1 MALVPS
7 VNVPSTISGQGTTAA
22 ASVLSGH
29 IFNAGLEQPEILK
42 DLIIKFP
49 QYWLAGLLDETFDV
63 TGEIE
68 SDTWTWQILDRT
80 RKGTELNYISGT
92 GTAAVVVDCIDIPA
106 TGTNLGYYLVGDEV
120 RVAETG
126 INFRVSAVSASGGLQ
141 RITLV
146 KYDEDSSIASS
157 EVDAYH
163 IGHMSTGFARGSAGS
178 GGTRVYLPGTDSNF
192 TNIARRGFTIER
204 GVMSQKT
211 YVDDKSWYF
220 NQEDIEQKEFMVDF
234 YAKLLLG
241 KQYQTRTGVQQ
252 GKGLMEYAEG
262 SGNLVPFSS
271 SVGVQ
276 EGDWMSLAET
286 LLPQNGSD
294 DLVVLMGD
302 RIFIQ
307 NQASLADRYRSI
319 PNSDKPAQ
327 LAGLDFKSYE
337 IAGKNFHFKRFD
349 MFSDQSILPS
359 ITPTSTGKDFKNV
372 ALVLDLGYAT
382 PGQRN
387 IQVKYRKDAKFIQK
401 FITGMASPGATSSN
415 AYDGLQF
422 ELLCEFSPGVLLPN
436 RTGLVYADS

>member
-1 MALVPS
+1 MALVPGT
-7 VNVPSTISGQGTTAA
+7 NVPSTISGQGTTAA
-22 ASVLSGH
+22 ASLLSGH

-42 DLIIKFP
+42 DLIVKFP
-49 QYWLAGLLDETFDV
+49 MYWFAQLLEEVIDV

-68 SDTWTWQILDRT
+68 SDTYTWQILDRT
-80 RKGTELNYISGT
+80 RKGSELNYISGT
-92 GTAAVVVDCIDIPA
+92 GTAAIVVDAVDIAA
-106 TGTNLGYYLVGDEV
+106 TGTNLGYYLVGDEL
-120 RVAETG
+120 RIAETG
-126 INFRVSAVSASGGLQ
+126 VNFRVTAVSDSGGLQ
-141 RITLV
+141 RLTLA
-146 KYDEDSSIASS
+146 KYDADSTIANT
-157 EVDAYH
+157 EVDGYH
-163 IGHMSTGFARGSAGS
+163 AGHMSTGFARGSSGS
-178 GGTRVYLPGTDSNF
+178 GGTRVYLPGTDSNY
-192 TNIARRGFTIER
+192 TNIHRRGFTVER

-220 NQEDIEQKEFMVDF
+220 NQEDIEQKEFMRDF
-234 YAKLLLG
+234 HAKLIFG
-241 KQYQTRTGVQQ
+241 KQYKGTVNQT
-252 GKGLMEYAEG
+252 KGLMEYAEG

-276 EGDWMSLAET
+276 EGDWMTLAES

-307 NQASLADRYRSI
+307 NQAALADRYRSI
-319 PNSDKPAQ
+319 PNGEKPAQ

-349 MFSDQSILPS
+349 LFSDQAIVPS

-372 ALVLDLGYAT
+372 ALVLDMGYAT

-401 FITGMASPGATSSN
+401 FITGMASPGATASN

-422 ELLCEFSPGVLLPN
+422 ELLCEFLGAVLLPN